1 MNNAAPKS
9 PGEAGWIARSA
20 CADMLVY
27 LTASWVHKSVI
38 EPEVRFRPSAK
49 SHPEGFDQGL
59 RSHFWR
65 QLVVRGPAGSFSPDR
80 NTRSPCSGLR
90 PRRHATRLAV

>member
-59 RSHFWR
+59 RSHFWGR
-65 QLVVRGPAGSFSPDR
+65 WLFAVRPVRSALIAIHVPRALGCVRAGM
-80 NTRSPCSGLR
+80 L
-90 PRRHATRLAV
+90 HALP